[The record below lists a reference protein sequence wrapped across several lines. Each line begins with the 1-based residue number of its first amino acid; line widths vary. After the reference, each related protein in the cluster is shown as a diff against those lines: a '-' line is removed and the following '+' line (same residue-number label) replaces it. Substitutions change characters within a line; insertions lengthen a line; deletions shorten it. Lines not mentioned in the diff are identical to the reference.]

1 MLIPPLRC
9 VLRSLRS
16 SSSAR
21 WFPRCGAVVVIAE
34 LFAAVAAGDTV
45 AVLLFGPLFRHAVVT
60 VPQMFATAAAGDT
73 VVVLLFSSFILLSVA
88 GFLFLECCCFF
99 CPLFSSGDWTATVTA
114 LQSGRSPHAG
124 ARPLTVRGTARR
136 SLIDIRLDGTP
147 TTVSSNPRS
156 CMKAAWPC

>member
-34 LFAAVAAGDTV
+34 LFAAIAAGDTV
-45 AVLLFGPLFRHAVVT
+45 AVLLFGPLFRHAAVT

-73 VVVLLFSSFILLSVA
+73 VVVLLFISFMLLSVA
-88 GFLFLECCCFF
+88 GVLFLNCCGSCY
-99 CPLFSSGDWTATVTA
+99 PLFFPG
-114 LQSGRSPHAG
+114 
-124 ARPLTVRGTARR
+124 
-136 SLIDIRLDGTP
+136 
-147 TTVSSNPRS
+147 
-156 CMKAAWPC
+156 

>member
-45 AVLLFGPLFRHAVVT
+45 AVLLFGPLFRHAAVA
-60 VPQMFATAAAGDT
+60 VPQMFAAAAAGDLFDLGGLP
-73 VVVLLFSSFILLSVA
+73 VLLPAACGRRREEEEVA
-88 GFLFLECCCFF
+88 
-99 CPLFSSGDWTATVTA
+99 
-114 LQSGRSPHAG
+114 
-124 ARPLTVRGTARR
+124 
-136 SLIDIRLDGTP
+136 IDVCVCG
-147 TTVSSNPRS
+147 
-156 CMKAAWPC
+156 